1 MLIPQQAE
9 CENGRWQGSRRI
21 SFAQVRR
28 QLANP
33 SQIPDG
39 HRQRLLDLAK
49 RLARVKAL
57 GDEYTRVEL
66 SDAALAAVGEAIAPT
81 GL

>member
-1 MLIPQQAE
+1 MLVPQQAQRE
-9 CENGRWQGSRRI
+9 TGRWQGSPRI
-21 SFAQVRR
+21 SFAQLRR

-33 SQIPDG
+33 SDIPDR

-57 GDEYTRVEL
+57 GDEYSGLEM
-66 SDAALAAVGEAIAPT
+66 SDAAAAVVGAAAMA
-81 GL
+81 

>member
-1 MLIPQQAE
+1 MLIPRQAKRE
-9 CENGRWQGSRRI
+9 TGRWQGSPRI
-21 SFAQVRR
+21 GFAQLRR

-39 HRQRLLDLAK
+39 HRQRLLDLAG

-57 GDEYTRVEL
+57 GDEYSRVEL
-66 SDAALAAVGEAIAPT
+66 SDAAVQALGAEALA
-81 GL
+81 

>member
-1 MLIPQQAE
+1 MLIPQQAQRE
-9 CENGRWQGSRRI
+9 TGRWQGSPRI
-21 SFAQVRR
+21 SFAQLRR

-33 SQIPDG
+33 SSIPDG
-39 HRQRLLDLAK
+39 HRQRLQDLAK

-66 SDAALAAVGEAIAPT
+66 SDAAAAAVGAEATA
-81 GL
+81 

>member
-1 MLIPQQAE
+1 MLISQQAQRE
-9 CENGRWQGSRRI
+9 TGRWQGSPRI
-21 SFAQVRR
+21 SFAQLRR

-33 SQIPDG
+33 SSISDG

-57 GDEYTRVEL
+57 GDEYSRVEL
-66 SDAALAAVGEAIAPT
+66 SDAAATAVGAEATA
-81 GL
+81 